1 MDPARIGDIA
11 DLAIRTECDPI
22 RMVEPVGND
31 CDRPCRW
38 VEDLYLVW
46 KLARRTESLLVAVA
60 GDDEAILSN
69 QEEGWI
75 GIACDRRVVGRTGE
89 VGRRWESDDIV

>member
-75 GIACDRRVVGRTGE
+75 GIAWSPSGWTDWRGGEAVGER
-89 VGRRWESDDIV
+89 